1 MKFQNRCRLLVD
13 PCGILMCLT
22 CCSVCVCVCGQ
33 QLTNECRSY
42 ILCLCAP
49 NTRTYHQANPRGLLC
64 MPAGDNG
71 RQSKHDSQSETRFFD
86 LLVWLSLNWHA
97 QATLQ
102 QISVAT
108 WSLRQQSAPA
118 PGFPNAKPRKKIS
131 KGSVVV
137 HAVVPHPDS
146 LLSPSN
152 GFGLCPQHDTKHRE
166 KTHRTSMDFCKCYEF
181 GVQSRYFMNLIL
193 QQTYNPPDPTQMT
206 DYSTQLCACPVTTTP
221 SPSDDTEL
229 TPWQSCSSRCRS
241 SRKRVISHA
250 SMGTLTVT
258 WNVLLIRSASAMH
271 VGMFPWI
278 TSFLASS
285 THSASRPADFRRRFR
300 PPIPTSRL
308 KSPTDSK

>member
-1 MKFQNRCRLLVD
+1 MRL
-13 PCGILMCLT
+13 CHT
-22 CCSVCVCVCGQ
+22 Q
-33 QLTNECRSY
+33 
-42 ILCLCAP
+42 ILCSAHPTASACAHSTTR
-49 NTRTYHQANPRGLLC
+49 NTGKKHIAPRWSFVNV
-64 MPAGDNG
+64 M
-71 RQSKHDSQSETRFFD
+71 
-86 LLVWLSLNWHA
+86 SLA
-97 QATLQ
+97 
-102 QISVAT
+102 
-108 WSLRQQSAPA
+108 
-118 PGFPNAKPRKKIS
+118 
-131 KGSVVV
+131 
-137 HAVVPHPDS
+137 
-146 LLSPSN
+146 SN
-152 GFGLCPQHDTKHRE
+152 QDILWIW
-166 KTHRTSMDFCKCYEF
+166 
-181 GVQSRYFMNLIL
+181 YFVNH

>member
-1 MKFQNRCRLLVD
+1 MFDLLQ
-13 PCGILMCLT
+13 
-22 CCSVCVCVCGQ
+22 CVCVCGQ

-166 KTHRTSMDFCKCYEF
+166 KTHRTSMDF
-181 GVQSRYFMNLIL
+181 VNVMSLASNQDILWIWYFNKH
-193 QQTYNPPDPTQMT
+193 
-206 DYSTQLCACPVTTTP
+206 TTP
-221 SPSDDTEL
+221 L
-229 TPWQSCSSRCRS
+229 TQHKWQT
-241 SRKRVISHA
+241 I
-250 SMGTLTVT
+250 
-258 WNVLLIRSASAMH
+258 
-271 VGMFPWI
+271 
-278 TSFLASS
+278 
-285 THSASRPADFRRRFR
+285 
-300 PPIPTSRL
+300 PPNFAPVRWPQLHHHQMIQS
-308 KSPTDSK
+308 